1 MKILS
6 NLLPGIV
13 FGICILTFPVCAQA
27 DLPDEFDSYFRA
39 VQEQFDVPGIA
50 VSIVK
55 NGKVVLKKG
64 YGVKKN
70 DFGAAV
76 DDKTLFG
83 IASNTKAFTAIA
95 LAQLVEDGKLEWDK
109 PIVHYVSWLRLSD
122 SIAAKEFS
130 IRDLLA
136 HRSGLG
142 YGAGNLL
149 LWPNTTYT
157 RKQIVRRIRFIP
169 PASDFRSAYGYSN
182 LLYAAAG
189 ELIESVSG
197 LSWEEFI
204 TERILKKVGMA
215 NSSIKGARSSFKN
228 LNDNPAGGINSSA
241 EDMAKWM
248 ICLLDSGK
256 INGNSSLYTF
266 STARELW
273 TPVTPI
279 LVKEED
285 PELWPSKP
293 NRRDY
298 ALGFIVKDYRGKKLV
313 GHTGTLNGFVSRIAM
328 IPEMKLGVTVL
339 TNSTSSEAYDAIVNR
354 VLDFYLNAPEFD
366 WINAYQRV
374 KARTDSAI
382 TIEEGK
388 IWAHRPSSSNPTL
401 PIAKYARIYKDK
413 WYGNITVRIKK
424 NKKLEIRFDHSPS
437 LYGTLEHYQND
448 TFIIRWKQYAR
459 RSSAFIT
466 FVLDQNGAID
476 YAAIKSILPSANRAM
491 DFQDLFLR
499 PVKKVK

>member
-1 MKILS
+1 MKIFS
-6 NLLPGIV
+6 NLLLGIV
-13 FGICILTFPVCAQA
+13 LGICILIFPVYAQT
-27 DLPDEFDSYFRA
+27 DLPDEFDSYIKA

-55 NGKVVLKKG
+55 NGQVILEKG
-64 YGVKKN
+64 YGVEKN
-70 DFGAAV
+70 DLRTAV

-109 PIVHYVSWLRLSD
+109 PIVHYVSWLRLFD
-122 SIAAKEFS
+122 SIATNGFS

-149 LWPNTTYT
+149 LWPTTTYT
-157 RKQIVRRIRFIP
+157 RKQIVRRIRYIP
-169 PASDFRSAYGYSN
+169 PAADFRSAYGYNN
-182 LLYAAAG
+182 LLYVAAG
-189 ELIESVSG
+189 ELIESVIG
-197 LSWEEFI
+197 LSWEEFV
-204 TERILKKVGMA
+204 TRRIFNKVGMSS
-215 NSSIKGARSSFKN
+215 SSIRGAKSSFKN

-248 ICLLDSGK
+248 ICLLDSGR
-256 INGNSSLYTF
+256 ISGNSTLYSS

-279 LVKEED
+279 LVKDED

-293 NRRDY
+293 TRRDY

-354 VLDFYLNAPEFD
+354 VLDYYLNVPEFN
-366 WINAYQRV
+366 WIDAYQRV

-382 TIEEGK
+382 TVEEEK
-388 IWAHRPSSSNPTL
+388 IWASRPSYSCPTL
-401 PIAKYARIYKDK
+401 PIAKYAQIYKDK
-413 WYGNITVRIKK
+413 WYGNITVRMKK

-437 LYGTLEHYQND
+437 LYGNLEHYQND
-448 TFIIRWKQYAR
+448 TFIIHWKQLGR

-466 FVLDQNGAID
+466 FKLDQNGAID
-476 YAAIKSILPSANRAM
+476 YAAIKSVLPSENRAM
-491 DFQDLFLR
+491 DFQNLLLR
-499 PVKKVK
+499 PKI